1 MKTEENKSQKDQQK
15 ENENTGKVAGTI
27 GGALTGM
34 SVGGAIIPVIGAI
47 PGAIVGGVI
56 GSEFGKKIGGSLL
69 NKFGGRGNTQNNS
82 AEKTDVTAELER
94 LAKLHKQGVLD
105 DEEFKAA
112 KAALLNL

>member
-1 MKTEENKSQKDQQK
+1 MNEEKKSQEEK

-56 GSEFGKKIGGSLL
+56 GSEVGKKFGGSLL
-69 NKFGGRGNTQNNS
+69 NKFGGKNQS

-94 LAKLHKQGVLD
+94 LAKLHKQGVID

-112 KAALLNL
+112 KASLLNL